1 MSGGGSGSD
10 SAVASIY
17 DRHDD
22 SDVRARAALTMLGV
36 QRGWRVADIGCGNG
50 VLACEAALMGA
61 EVDAIDI
68 SPAML
73 ALAEIQARDRKVAI
87 RTQSAGL
94 LSFAYQPNSY
104 DLIVSEFTLHHLP
117 DFWKAV
123 ALSRIFCA
131 LKPGASF
138 YLRDIVFVSMPDG
151 AGARRRAMGGVQ
163 HQEPRFRPRQRDDP
177 YARRVFDLRLG
188 DRADADRCRL
198 HAGVGGLSRAAA
210 RHLSAAETE
219 TRRAGLE
226 EASMKPADV
235 FLAVLVAVIWG
246 LAFVASRL
254 ALDEFSP
261 ALMTA
266 MRFAIAAL
274 PCLFVR
280 RPNVSWTV
288 LIAISGTLFL
298 GQFLAQSW
306 AIAHGVPVGLSSVI
320 VQSQALFTV
329 AFAAVAFREI
339 PTAVQVVGIGVAAIG
354 LLMICGTVGYDFSVG
369 AFAVLM
375 TSPISFAIG
384 NLLLRQARDVPMFD
398 LFAWLC
404 LVPPLPLLA
413 LAFAVDGPQAT
424 WQSLWQ
430 MSLTGWASMLF
441 VGAISTS
448 IAYWLWGRLLRDHTA
463 AQVVPFALLVP
474 FVGSAASS
482 VVFGETFG
490 PLRLAGMI
498 TVVGGIAV
506 MLLSKRSQALPKI
519 A

>member
-1 MSGGGSGSD
+1 
-10 SAVASIY
+10 
-17 DRHDD
+17 
-22 SDVRARAALTMLGV
+22 
-36 QRGWRVADIGCGNG
+36 
-50 VLACEAALMGA
+50 
-61 EVDAIDI
+61 
-68 SPAML
+68 
-73 ALAEIQARDRKVAI
+73 
-87 RTQSAGL
+87 
-94 LSFAYQPNSY
+94 
-104 DLIVSEFTLHHLP
+104 
-117 DFWKAV
+117 
-123 ALSRIFCA
+123 
-131 LKPGASF
+131 
-138 YLRDIVFVSMPDG
+138 
-151 AGARRRAMGGVQ
+151 
-163 HQEPRFRPRQRDDP
+163 
-177 YARRVFDLRLG
+177 
-188 DRADADRCRL
+188 
-198 HAGVGGLSRAAA
+198 
-210 RHLSAAETE
+210 
-219 TRRAGLE
+219 
-226 EASMKPADV
+226 MKPADV
-235 FLAVLVAVIWG
+235 FLAVLVAVVWG
-246 LAFVASRL
+246 FGFVASRL
-254 ALDEFSP
+254 ALNELSP

-280 RPNVSWTV
+280 RPNVPWTV
-288 LIAISGTLFL
+288 LIAISSTLFL

-306 AIAHGVPVGLSSVI
+306 AIAHGVPVGLASVI

-339 PTAVQVVGIGVAAIG
+339 PAGLQITGIGIAAIG
-354 LLMICGTVGYDFSVG
+354 LLMICGTVGFDFSVG

-375 TSPISFAIG
+375 TSPVSFAIG

-413 LAFAVDGPQAT
+413 LAVAVDGAQAT
-424 WQSLWQ
+424 WQSLWR

-441 VGAISTS
+441 IGAISTS

-474 FVGSAASS
+474 FVGAAASS